1 MPAIPLVSR
10 PAARVGV
17 FLGEVNSPKNKFDLF
32 CRRLARGGQGYR
44 CAAQAHVLLRTDLKF
59 ILPAEPAKLCEAG
72 RSMTAPTKAHLTLVY
87 M

>member
-17 FLGEVNSPKNKFDLF
+17 FLGEVNSPKN
-32 CRRLARGGQGYR
+32 
-44 CAAQAHVLLRTDLKF
+44 DLKF

-72 RSMTAPTKAHLTLVY
+72 RSMIAPTKAHLTLVY